1 MHTNRFG
8 LARVVCTAMVCMS
21 MVSAVSADWVPDTNI
36 SIGLDNNPIVVPFDP
51 PADPWIKTIDTGGS
65 NPWADDAWSGG
76 DIQLLTL
83 ITIDEWLEVGPGVE
97 WTDWHEEIIES
108 PGWVW
113 YHGQF
118 PALPGTFQPFLEVD
132 TGSGVY
138 NFPNNLTVAA
148 DDQKLDFYF
157 DALAEGTKVH
167 IGKQLLF
174 VGSDNRLNTSET
186 WTGPLKI
193 TEYPTPE
200 PATLIMLALGGVALI
215 RRRHPRLT

>member
-1 MHTNRFG
+1 MP
-8 LARVVCTAMVCMS
+8 ARNLVLECVVCAAMVCMS
-21 MVSAVSADWVPDTNI
+21 MVSAVSADWVPDDNI
-36 SIGLDNNPIVVPFDP
+36 GIGLEDNPIVIHFDP

-65 NPWADDAWSGG
+65 EPWADDVWSGG
-76 DIQLLTL
+76 DTQLLTL
-83 ITIDEWLEVGPGVE
+83 ITIDEWLEVGQGVE

-118 PALPGTFQPFLEVD
+118 PSLPGTLEPFLEVD

-138 NFPNNLTVAA
+138 DFPSSLIVEA
-148 DDQKLDFYF
+148 DDQQVDFYF

-174 VGSDNRLNTSET
+174 VGGDGRLNTPET
-186 WTGPLKI
+186 WAGPLKI
-193 TEYPTPE
+193 REYPTPE
-200 PATLIMLALGGVALI
+200 PSTMGLLALGGLAMI
-215 RRRHPRLT
+215 RRRRTA